1 MYISIVWCIG
11 TTHII
16 LVMRTIQMTHLL
28 VYFIRY
34 THGGFVDS
42 SFLLTECFYSN

>member
-1 MYISIVWCIG
+1 MYIYIYSALG
-11 TTHII
+11 ATHII
-16 LVMRTIQMTHLL
+16 LDMSTIQMTHLL

-34 THGGFVDS
+34 THGRFVDS